1 MRLGWKYF
9 ARGRRMGKFLATSG
23 AGTAAAAAPAFA
35 PKIQIEQTLAASA
48 TPESACAAL
57 SAMFRVDRAEV
68 ALLRAENDVLNFL
81 FPAEL
86 RAAGFIP
93 LSSASA
99 VAARTAISRKI
110 ELFNNFVIVQHA
122 NVFESIKLSTLGQSR
137 QPGANTIQKLMTT
150 PVIDTQ
156 QKILGVIQIC
166 RKGITQEDAGPD
178 FTLNDLQDLEAA
190 ARVLATRPFMT
201 SHPN

>member
-1 MRLGWKYF
+1 M
-9 ARGRRMGKFLATSG
+9 
-23 AGTAAAAAPAFA
+23 
-35 PKIQIEQTLAASA
+35 
-48 TPESACAAL
+48 ACATI
-57 SAMFRVDRAEV
+57 SDMFHVGRAEV

-86 RAAGFIP
+86 KAAGFIP

-99 VAARTAISRKI
+99 VAARTASSRKV

-122 NVFESIKLSTLGQSR
+122 NVFESIKLGTLGQSD

-156 QKILGVIQIC
+156 QNVLGVIQIC
-166 RKGITQEDAGPD
+166 RKGLTQEDAGPD

-190 ARVLATRPFMT
+190 ARVMATLPFMT
-201 SHPN
+201 AHSN